1 MIDQT
6 KISGG
11 CEAYEAMCLD
21 AVDGTLTATEQA
33 ALDRHIAGSGEIAG
47 CVGCAE
53 QMAEARLGAAW
64 MEMLKQHRPEPP
76 AGMLQRILA
85 HTSEA
90 EMSLVFPRVG
100 VPTPAFKVVP
110 VMGFRERMLGKLAA
124 TFSFDAAHS
133 HFQPRMA
140 MTAAMA
146 FFSIALTLNLS
157 GIRLT
162 DLRPGT
168 IQRTVADA
176 KASATR
182 SFQSMK
188 VVYKVESRVDELRN
202 GDRALGG
209 LFSDSGDSSRN
220 DAPKQQTPAA
230 KPAPEGGKPEQKP
243 SVPKGSSELR
253 LPGAQ
258 LERVSSR
265 QPSNGERQPTR
276 RIEERIAPDA
286 DAPRVQRGA

>member
-6 KISGG
+6 KFGKMN

-21 AVDGTLTATEQA
+21 AVDGTLSASDQA
-33 ALDRHIAGSGEIAG
+33 AFDRHIAGSGEIAG
-47 CVGCAE
+47 CRGCAE
-53 QMAEARLGAAW
+53 QMSEARRGAAW

-85 HTSEA
+85 HTHIQIREA
-90 EMSLVFPRVG
+90 EMSLVFPQVG

-124 TFSFDAAHS
+124 TFSFDAAQT

-162 DLRPGT
+162 DLRPGA

-176 KASATR
+176 KASASR

-202 GDRALGG
+202 GDRAPGG

-220 DAPKQQTPAA
+220 EAPKQQTPAA
-230 KPAPEGGKPEQKP
+230 RPAPEGGKPEQKQAAP
-243 SVPKGSSELR
+243 HGSSELS

-258 LERVSSR
+258 LQRVARDRNSSK
-265 QPSNGERQPTR
+265 
-276 RIEERIAPDA
+276 IEEQVAPDA
-286 DAPRVQRGA
+286 DAPRVQKGA